1 MTNISKMKFSNNEYP
16 SIDEYVLCQI
26 TNFVELN
33 GLNADFPPDPKAGY
47 ASTSVPRFSSE
58 ISFSD

>member
-1 MTNISKMKFSNNEYP
+1 MLLLGCSKKREALERAWLQLLFASSLLE
-16 SIDEYVLCQI
+16 ID
-26 TNFVELN
+26 
-33 GLNADFPPDPKAGY
+33 LNADFPPDPKAGY